1 MTTREADKIIKAGQ
15 PVTVFAEHFRETF
28 TTTFVARDRYSIRDD
43 RGHVYDRA
51 DLSIIRERGQA

>member
-15 PVTVFAEHFRETF
+15 PVTVFTEHFRETF
-28 TTTFVARDRYSIRDD
+28 TTTFVSRDRYSIRDD

-51 DLSIIRERGQA
+51 DLRILDDKVT